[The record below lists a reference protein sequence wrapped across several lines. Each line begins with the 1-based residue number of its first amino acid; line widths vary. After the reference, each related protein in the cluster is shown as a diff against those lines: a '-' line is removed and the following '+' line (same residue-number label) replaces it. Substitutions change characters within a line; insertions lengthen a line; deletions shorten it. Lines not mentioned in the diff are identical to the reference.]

1 MADTDGSLN
10 AGLKPCTSPVTLAP
24 GARLI
29 NVVRAFGPAML
40 VACLTLIVAVPV
52 AAQTQ
57 QPVIAPPPATPEFLS
72 RYDFHLS
79 AAALLVSTP
88 TPAPTVPDQRF
99 SWDTHFGGSFDVV
112 DYLVG
117 RTAVM
122 IDYQA
127 VLGDEFRPFDPNQ
140 GNYTLEAS
148 SSARVN
154 DTLEIVGVFHHVSR
168 HLSDRPKREAIAWN
182 VLGGRVLKRLTIA
195 GTTVDG
201 ALDFGHTAQHAYVDY
216 TWIGELNLLIRRP
229 VSDRVGVFAHGTG
242 QLFAVDGTVA
252 DRGTQVG
259 GLVEAGVRLNGK
271 AGALELFAGYEK
283 RIDADPFDR
292 QPQHWGLAGF
302 RILSR

>member
-10 AGLKPCTSPVTLAP
+10 AGLKPCTSPATLAP

-29 NVVRAFGPAML
+29 NVVRAFGPGML

-88 TPAPTVPDQRF
+88 TPAPAVPDQRF

-140 GNYTLEAS
+140 G
-148 SSARVN
+148 
-154 DTLEIVGVFHHVSR
+154 
-168 HLSDRPKREAIAWN
+168 
-182 VLGGRVLKRLTIA
+182 
-195 GTTVDG
+195 
-201 ALDFGHTAQHAYVDY
+201 
-216 TWIGELNLLIRRP
+216 
-229 VSDRVGVFAHGTG
+229 
-242 QLFAVDGTVA
+242 
-252 DRGTQVG
+252 
-259 GLVEAGVRLNGK
+259 
-271 AGALELFAGYEK
+271 
-283 RIDADPFDR
+283 
-292 QPQHWGLAGF
+292 
-302 RILSR
+302 